1 MLIPYN
7 APVQSKRFNNT
18 AAFRSLNR
26 ILLGMCIFLGLAAS
40 VGTSASSFS
49 AGGKQGGE
57 QNGEQSGETNIA
69 PISVVS
75 IPAARQADRVAVIT
89 IKGTIDA
96 ITAMSVK
103 RRIEAAEKAGMEALV
118 IEINS
123 PGGELGA
130 VLEISNMLK
139 TSSIDNTVAWI
150 HPDAYSGGAIIALA
164 CHEIVTSSPASMGD
178 AFVITV
184 GAGQIRSLSPDER
197 TKFLPP
203 LMAEVTDSARRSGY
217 DEYMVQA
224 IVADGIELWFVEE
237 IETGNRLAINE
248 EEYRLIF
255 EGDVVRGKP
264 MLAEVAGG
272 VRTGVSPIVEE
283 PDQNPGEK
291 PSEKNAEKPNEE
303 TSGSADAP
311 AVEPI
316 NAPAP
321 NEPDP
326 NAYRPASPTLRD
338 IEEVFIDP
346 EQGVGLESPS
356 TRKVFS
362 AGDRGKYR
370 LIGYITDG
378 SAAIVM
384 RDDQMRYFGFSTEII
399 QNDDELKAFFGAEQ
413 LVRVHM
419 SWSEKMVR
427 FLVNPI
433 VRGFIIVVLLLAL
446 FVEMAMAGTGIAGT
460 IALGALVLLLGPPAM
475 IGLSGWWELIAI
487 VAGVICL
494 AIEAFVVP
502 GFGFFGVVGL
512 IALFGG
518 LIGSFVSTGG
528 AMSNPD
534 MQRDLTTGAVTVLL
548 AFITAGI
555 GWWLLVKNAQSLPI
569 FDKFLLSGA
578 SGVGG
583 MPQKTMLHAIVPD
596 EGAVRIGSEGITTTP
611 LYPVGQADIEGE
623 IVDVY
628 SAFGF
633 LESGVRVRVISA
645 TKMRIDVEA
654 IEKEKIDQEDS
665 PAEGSA

>member
-1 MLIPYN
+1 M
-7 APVQSKRFNNT
+7 NNR
-18 AAFRSLNR
+18 AIVRILNR
-26 ILLGMCIFLGLAAS
+26 VVLGMCIVLGLAAS
-40 VGTSASSFS
+40 TGTSASSF
-49 AGGKQGGE
+49 AADGDGK
-57 QNGEQSGETNIA
+57 NADKA
-69 PISVVS
+69 PAPPVSVVS

-89 IKGTIDA
+89 VKGAIDA

-103 RRIEAAEKAGMEALV
+103 RRIKAAEKAGMEAMV

-130 VLEISNMLK
+130 VLEISNMIK
-139 TSSIDNTVAWI
+139 TSSIDNAVAWI

-164 CHEIVTSSPASMGD
+164 CNEIVTSSPASMGD

-237 IETGNRLAINE
+237 IETGHRLAINE
-248 EEYRLIF
+248 EEYRLLF
-255 EGDVVRGKP
+255 AGDVVRGKP
-264 MLAEVAGG
+264 MLAEVTGG

-283 PDQNPGEK
+283 ADKKPKEPEEPDQEQPGQ
-291 PSEKNAEKPNEE
+291 
-303 TSGSADAP
+303 ADEP
-311 AVEPI
+311 AAKPI
-316 NAPAP
+316 NAPAQS
-321 NEPDP
+321 EPDP

-362 AGDRGKYR
+362 ADDRGKYR

-384 RDDQMRYFGFSTEII
+384 RDDQMRYFGFSTAIV
-399 QNDDELKAFFGAEQ
+399 QNDEELKAFFGAEQ

-419 SWSEKMVR
+419 SWSERMVR

-433 VRGFIIVVLLLAL
+433 VRGLIIVVLLLAL
-446 FVEMAMAGTGIAGT
+446 FVEMVMAGTGIAGAV
-460 IALGALVLLLGPPAM
+460 ALGALVLLLGPPAM

-487 VAGVICL
+487 VLGVIFL

-502 GFGFFGVVGL
+502 GFGFFGVIGFV
-512 IALFGG
+512 ALFGG
-518 LIGSFVSTGG
+518 LIGSFVSTSG

-534 MQRDLTTGAVTVLL
+534 MQKDLTTGAVTVLL
-548 AFITAGI
+548 AFMTAGI
-555 GWWLLVKNAQSLPI
+555 GWWLLIKNAQGLPL

-596 EGAVRIGSEGITTTP
+596 DGSVRVGSEGITTTP

-633 LESGVRVRVISA
+633 IEPGVRVRVVSA

-654 IEKEKIDQEDS
+654 IDAKDSKEDS

>member
-1 MLIPYN
+1 
-7 APVQSKRFNNT
+7 
-18 AAFRSLNR
+18 
-26 ILLGMCIFLGLAAS
+26 MCIFLGLAAS
-40 VGTSASSFS
+40 VGTSASSF
-49 AGGKQGGE
+49 ATDGKQGGK
-57 QNGEQSGETNIA
+57 QDGEMDIA

-89 IKGTIDA
+89 IKGAIDA
-96 ITAMSVK
+96 VTAMSVK

-150 HPDAYSGGAIIALA
+150 HPSAYSGGAIIALA
-164 CHEIVTSSPASMGD
+164 CNEIVTSSPASMGD

-264 MLAEVAGG
+264 MLAEIAGG
-272 VRTGVSPIVEE
+272 VRTGVTPTVGK
-283 PDQNPGEK
+283 PNEK
-291 PSEKNAEKPNEE
+291 IAEKPDAPPP
-303 TSGSADAP
+303 GSADTP

-316 NAPAP
+316 NAPAQS
-321 NEPDP
+321 EPDP

-446 FVEMAMAGTGIAGT
+446 FVEMVMAGTGIAGA

-555 GWWLLVKNAQSLPI
+555 GWWLLVKNAQSLPL

-596 EGAVRIGSEGITTTP
+596 EGIVRIGSEGVTTTP

>member
-1 MLIPYN
+1 M
-7 APVQSKRFNNT
+7 
-18 AAFRSLNR
+18 NR
-26 ILLGMCIFLGLAAS
+26 VILGVCIFLGLTAS
-40 VGTSASSFS
+40 VGTSASSF
-49 AGGKQGGE
+49 AADGDGKNTGG
-57 QNGEQSGETNIA
+57 TPVA
-69 PISVVS
+69 PVSVVS

-89 IKGTIDA
+89 VKGAIDA
-96 ITAMSVK
+96 ITAMSVQ
-103 RRIEAAEKAGMEALV
+103 RRIEAAEKAGMEAMV

-164 CHEIVTSSPASMGD
+164 CNEIVTSSPASMGD
-178 AFVITV
+178 AFVITI

-237 IETGNRLAINE
+237 IETGHRLAINE
-248 EEYRLIF
+248 EEYRLLF

-264 MLAEVAGG
+264 MLAEVTGG

-283 PDQNPGEK
+283 PVEK
-291 PSEKNAEKPNEE
+291 PVEEPAEEPAEE
-303 TSGSADAP
+303 SDEEQAGQAD
-311 AVEPI
+311 EPI
-316 NAPAP
+316 AEPIHPPAQS
-321 NEPDP
+321 EPDP

-356 TRKVFS
+356 TRRVFS
-362 AGDRGKYR
+362 ADDRGKYR

-384 RDDQMRYFGFSTEII
+384 RDDQMRYFGFSTEIV
-399 QNDDELKAFFGAEQ
+399 QNDEELKAFFGADQ
-413 LVRVHM
+413 LVRVNM

-427 FLVNPI
+427 FMVNPI

-446 FVEMAMAGTGIAGT
+446 FVEMVMAGTGIAGAV
-460 IALGALVLLLGPPAM
+460 ALGALVLLLGPPAM

-494 AIEAFVVP
+494 AIEVFVVP
-502 GFGFFGVVGL
+502 GFGFFGVIGF

-534 MQRDLTTGAVTVLL
+534 MQKDLMTGAVTVLL

-555 GWWLLVKNAQSLPI
+555 GWWLLFKNAQSLPV
-569 FDKFLLSGA
+569 FDRFLLSGA

-596 EGAVRIGSEGITTTP
+596 DGSVRVGSEGVTTTP
-611 LYPVGQADIEGE
+611 LYPVGQAEIDGE

-654 IEKEKIDQEDS
+654 IDKETIGQEDS